1 MKERPGRLPSGPSP
15 TMQNADRFTRYIFLV
30 PALLLVV
37 GTTLWPVLSALT
49 TSLRDWRLKRSPV
62 PQKWVGLDN
71 YALALEEPEFWNAL
85 TVTGTFVVLD
95 VLITVAIALGLALLL
110 RRAGV
115 LQSMVRAVLI
125 LPFAVSPAL
134 IGVSFRFMLN
144 GEHGVLAKGFAAAF
158 PWLADVVWLATPG
171 YAMAALIASDV
182 WHWFPYLTLM
192 FLGGLAAVPKETE
205 EAAEIDGASPFQTIV
220 LVVLPQMRSII
231 AVAAIL
237 KTIFALKMFDQVAT
251 LTGGGPGITTQTL
264 AHYTYSVGFQH
275 YDMGLASALAVLLTT
290 ALVAVGFA
298 YIRLVLP
305 RREHAAS

>member
-1 MKERPGRLPSGPSP
+1 MKNP
-15 TMQNADRFTRYIFLV
+15 DRITRYVLLL
-30 PALLLVV
+30 PALALVL

-49 TSLRDWRLKRSPV
+49 TSLRDWRLKRSPI
-62 PQKWVGLDN
+62 PQKWVGFDN
-71 YALALEEPEFWNAL
+71 YLVAFDEPEFWNAL
-85 TVTGTFVVLD
+85 TVTGVFVILNVVL
-95 VLITVAIALGLALLL
+95 TVVVALVLALLL

-115 LQSMVRAVLI
+115 LQSLVRAVLI

-158 PWLADVVWLATPG
+158 PWLSDVVWLAAPG
-171 YAMAALIASDV
+171 YAMAALILSDV

-192 FLGGLAAVPKETE
+192 FLGGLAAIPKETE
-205 EAAEIDGASPFQTIV
+205 EAAEIDGATPLQAIF
-220 LVVLPQMRSII
+220 LVILPQMKSVI
-231 AVAAIL
+231 AVGLIL

-264 AHYTYSVGFQH
+264 AHYTYTVGFVH

-290 ALVAVGFA
+290 ILVTVGIF

-305 RREHAAS
+305 KREEAAS

>member
-1 MKERPGRLPSGPSP
+1 MKNP
-15 TMQNADRFTRYIFLV
+15 DRITRYVLLL
-30 PALLLVV
+30 PALALVL

-49 TSLRDWRLKRSPV
+49 TSLRDWRLKRSPI
-62 PQKWVGLDN
+62 PQKWVGFDN
-71 YALALEEPEFWNAL
+71 YLVAFDEPEFWNAL
-85 TVTGTFVVLD
+85 TVTGVFVILNVVL
-95 VLITVAIALGLALLL
+95 TVVVALVLALLL

-115 LQSMVRAVLI
+115 LQSLVRAVLI

-158 PWLADVVWLATPG
+158 PWLSDVVWLAAPG
-171 YAMAALIASDV
+171 YAMAALILSDV

-192 FLGGLAAVPKETE
+192 FLGGLAAIPKETE
-205 EAAEIDGASPFQTIV
+205 EAAEIDGATPLQAVF
-220 LVVLPQMRSII
+220 LVILPQMKSVI
-231 AVAAIL
+231 AVGLIL

-264 AHYTYSVGFQH
+264 AHYTYTVGFVH

-290 ALVAVGFA
+290 ILVTVGIF

-305 RREHAAS
+305 KREKAAS

>member
-1 MKERPGRLPSGPSP
+1 
-15 TMQNADRFTRYIFLV
+15 MQPADRYTRYLFVV
-30 PALLLVV
+30 PALVLVL

-62 PQKWVGLDN
+62 PQKWVGFDN
-71 YALALEEPEFWNAL
+71 YLLALEEPEFWNAL
-85 TVTGTFVVLD
+85 KVTGTFVVLD
-95 VLITVAIALGLALLL
+95 VLLTVMVALGLALLL
-110 RRAGV
+110 RKAGV

-144 GEHGVLAKGFAAAF
+144 GEHGVLAKGFAATF
-158 PWLADVVWLATPG
+158 PWLSDVVWLAAPG
-171 YAMAALIASDV
+171 YAMAALIASDL

-205 EAAEIDGASPFQTIV
+205 EAAEIDGATPFQVIR
-220 LVVLPQMRSII
+220 LVVLPQMKGVI
-231 AVAAIL
+231 AVATIL

-264 AHYTYSVGFQH
+264 AHYTYSVGFVH
-275 YDMGLASALAVLLTT
+275 YDMGLASALAVILT
-290 ALVAVGFA
+290 AILVAVGIV

-305 RREHAAS
+305 KREVDAT